1 MRRRNDDDGRGNRVA
16 RTTLVG
22 ADGGMANLT
31 VIILAHNE
39 ARHIE
44 RCIASLGGVAARVV
58 VVDSGSTDATCA
70 LAAAA
75 GAEVF
80 TNAWVNHAAQFNW
93 ALDNVGIQTDW
104 AMRLDA
110 DEVVLP
116 ELRALLE
123 ALGDTAPAGLTVNR
137 RIHFLGR
144 WIRWGGIYPVRTL
157 RVWRNGLGR
166 CEDRLMDEHI
176 RVEGAVGHLDGD
188 IADINLN
195 SVSWWTEKHNRYA
208 TLEAIETLREATQ
221 AASADKGASGSQA
234 GTKRW
239 IKNNIYVHLPLG
251 ARAFAYFIYRYF
263 LRLGF
268 LDGWQ
273 GLAFHGLQGGW
284 YRFLVDVKLI
294 EMRTEMARR
303 GLSPA
308 AFVWAE
314 YGHRI

>member
-1 MRRRNDDDGRGNRVA
+1 MTG
-16 RTTLVG
+16 
-22 ADGGMANLT
+22 LT

-39 ARHIE
+39 ARHIA
-44 RCIASLGGVAARVV
+44 RAIGSVARVAQRIV
-58 VVDSGSTDATCA
+58 VVDSDSTDATRA
-70 LAAAA
+70 LAVAA
-75 GAEVF
+75 GSEVF
-80 TNAWVNHAAQFNW
+80 TNTWVNHAAQFNW
-93 ALDNVGIQTDW
+93 ALDSIDIQTDW
-104 AMRLDA
+104 VMRLDA

-116 ELRALLE
+116 GLHDLL
-123 ALGDTAPAGLTVNR
+123 AGLDSQKAVGLTVNR

-176 RVEGAVGHLDGD
+176 RVDGAVGHLAGD

-195 SVSWWTEKHNRYA
+195 SVSWWTDKHNRYA
-208 TLEAIETLREATQ
+208 TLEAIETLREATH
-221 AASADKGASGSQA
+221 AASADTGASGSQA
-234 GTKRW
+234 GAKRW
-239 IKNNIYVHLPLG
+239 IKTNIYAHLPLG
-251 ARAFAYFIYRYF
+251 ARALAYFLYRYI
-263 LRLGF
+263 LRFGF

-308 AFVWAE
+308 EFVWAD